1 MTTTHVHSHCCSRRQ
16 QQHVTSVK
24 AIHCCLACC
33 CPLQVGGYQL
43 HSIQG
48 AIGGA
53 KGVGS
58 LAGGGAAGTAAG
70 ASADTKRKRDGAAG
84 GGAAAAGG
92 GKELSK
98 EDREFLARRE
108 AARARVQQ
116 RTAASFG
123 LT

>member
-1 MTTTHVHSHCCSRRQ
+1 M
-16 QQHVTSVK
+16 
-24 AIHCCLACC
+24 
-33 CPLQVGGYQL
+33 QVGGYQL
-43 HSIQG
+43 HNVRG

-58 LAGGGAAGTAAG
+58 LASGGGAGAAAG
-70 ASADTKRKRDGAAG
+70 AAAETKRKREGAAN
-84 GGAAAAGG
+84 GAGSGG

-98 EDREFLARRE
+98 EDQEFLARRE